1 MKRLLI
7 ILTLVFNVV
16 FSQTVKIVEDKPITA
31 LKEGKFCYPMI
42 SPDGKFLLMSKEN
55 RQGLWMKDLS
65 SGRIKRITNASG
77 AGLDPVFSFDGNEIL
92 FRENKIIN
100 GKIFSSL
107 KSYNLKTQKVFL
119 KEDNIRDLKFLKT
132 TNNVSKSYLKQNEIA
147 QIFTSASLSK
157 TTSDDIS
164 VAVDM
169 NKIIL
174 YQNGVKKYLSP
185 AGDGYY
191 IWPSVSPDKSKLLFT
206 LAGKGTYVSDLQGN
220 ILKKIGYANFPS
232 WSPDGNWILFMKDL
246 DNGEVIISS
255 EIYIANIN
263 TGKYFLLT
271 ENQNEI
277 SLYPTW
283 GSSINEIYYH
293 TDNGVIRKIKIQYEQ

>member
-169 NKIIL
+169 NKIVL

-255 EIYIANIN
+255 EIYIANVN

-293 TDNGVIRKIKIQYEQ
+293 TDNGVIRKIKIQFEQ

>member
-16 FSQTVKIVEDKPITA
+16 FSQTVKIIEDQPITS
-31 LKEGKFCYPMI
+31 KIEGKFYYPVI

-55 RQGLWMKDLS
+55 RQGLWIKDLS

-92 FRENKIIN
+92 FRENKINN

-107 KSYNLKTQKVFL
+107 KSYNLKTQKVFM
-119 KEDNIRDLKFLKT
+119 KEDNIRDLKVLKT

-147 QIFTSASLSK
+147 QISLSSSLSK
-157 TTSDDIS
+157 TTADEIS
-164 VAVDM
+164 VTVDM

-174 YQNGVKKYLSP
+174 YQNGNKKYLAP

-191 IWPSVSPDKSKLLFT
+191 IWPSISPDRTKLLFT
-206 LAGKGTYVSDLQGN
+206 LAGKGTYVSDLNGN
-220 ILKKIGYANFPS
+220 IIRKVGYANYPS

-246 DNGEVIISS
+246 DDGTIITSS

-283 GSSINEIYYH
+283 GNSINEVYYH
-293 TDNGVIRKIKIQYEQ
+293 TENGVIRKIIIKYEQ

>member
-31 LKEGKFCYPMI
+31 LKEGKFYYPMI

-65 SGRIKRITNASG
+65 NGRIKRITNASG

-132 TNNVSKSYLKQNEIA
+132 TNNISKSYLKQNEIA

-293 TDNGVIRKIKIQYEQ
+293 TDNGVIRKIKIQFEQ

>member
-293 TDNGVIRKIKIQYEQ
+293 TDNGVIRKIKIQFEQ

>member
-65 SGRIKRITNASG
+65 NGRIKRITNASG

-293 TDNGVIRKIKIQYEQ
+293 TDNGVIRKIKIQFEQ

>member
-31 LKEGKFCYPMI
+31 LKEGKFYYPMI

-65 SGRIKRITNASG
+65 NGRIKRITNASG

-293 TDNGVIRKIKIQYEQ
+293 TDNGVIRKIKIQFEQ

>member
-16 FSQTVKIVEDKPITA
+16 FSQTLKIVEDKPITA
-31 LKEGKFCYPMI
+31 LKEGKFYYPMI

-65 SGRIKRITNASG
+65 NGRIKRITNASG

-132 TNNVSKSYLKQNEIA
+132 TNNISKSYLKQNEIA

-293 TDNGVIRKIKIQYEQ
+293 TDNGVIRKIKIQFEQ

>member
-31 LKEGKFCYPMI
+31 LKEGKFYYPMI
-42 SPDGKFLLMSKEN
+42 SPDGKFLLISKEN

-65 SGRIKRITNASG
+65 NGRIKRITNASG

-132 TNNVSKSYLKQNEIA
+132 TNNISKSYLKQNEIA

>member
-31 LKEGKFCYPMI
+31 LKEGKFYYPMI

-65 SGRIKRITNASG
+65 NGRIKRITNASG

-232 WSPDGNWILFMKDL
+232 WSPDGNWIIFMKDL

-255 EIYIANIN
+255 EIYIANVN

-293 TDNGVIRKIKIQYEQ
+293 TDNGVIRKIKIQFEQ